1 MNKTKFRNTKQWKEF
16 RLKLK
21 RERKIDYITQKPLR
35 KGFNCHHKD
44 MNPANYE
51 NLNPENFEVL
61 NKNTHKIVHE
71 IFRYKDWRGYFKTIK
86 KSFRGYG
93 KIKQLI
99 YYGTDT

>member
-1 MNKTKFRNTKQWKEF
+1 LNKTKFRNTKQWKEF

-51 NLNPENFEVL
+51 NLNPNNFEVL

-71 IFRYKDWRGYFKTIK
+71 IFRYKDWQGYLKRLK
-86 KSFRGYG
+86 KVLEDME
-93 KIKQLI
+93 KLNN
-99 YYGTDT
+99 